1 MNNKE
6 NTIHKNVIIGGISGM
21 ISRTCTAPF
30 ELLKIQQQ
38 NHFMKQSQ
46 WKQVLKQEGILGF
59 WKGNFTN
66 CIRIFPQS
74 AINFAVYKKCQSYI
88 HKENSY
94 NAFISGT
101 ISGFVSM
108 ICIYPFEN
116 ARTRLSLQMKHQYY
130 TSLFDVFK
138 KTKLLDLYRGLGVS
152 LIGFPPY
159 NAISFMTHSILKQN
173 KKVIEDLFQ
182 NKYIQT
188 IQNDLY
194 SLLSGGLSGTIAVSL
209 TYPTDLIRRRFQIQ
223 NMCSSVPKYKN
234 LYDCLKQII
243 QNEGITGLYRGL
255 GITYMKIF
263 PTMAIQF
270 YMFEKLQIIL

>member
-1 MNNKE
+1 
-6 NTIHKNVIIGGISGM
+6 M

-88 HKENSY
+88 KKENSN
-94 NAFISGT
+94 NAFICGT

-159 NAISFMTHSILKQN
+159 NAISFMTHSMLKQN

-182 NKYIQT
+182 HTQSKTRHTPFQ
-188 IQNDLY
+188 IQNDIY
-194 SLLSGGLSGTIAVSL
+194 SFISGGISGCIAVSL

-234 LYDCLKQII
+234 VFDCLKQII
-243 QNEGITGLYRGL
+243 HNEGIIGLYRGL
-255 GITYMKIF
+255 GITYIKIF